1 MWGYE
6 YIADCGDCD
15 YDKLHS
21 IENIQAFI
29 DELCERTC
37 MKKMG
42 PLHSHYLEDNEYN
55 KKHDIIGYSICQ
67 FIQTSSIVL
76 HLCEESRSVYIN
88 FFSCK
93 TFSTKVVTS
102 LIHKYFDPVSIKD
115 YYLTRDAQ

>member
-55 KKHDIIGYSICQ
+55 KEHDITGYSVCQ

-76 HLCEESRSVYIN
+76 HLC
-88 FFSCK
+88 
-93 TFSTKVVTS
+93 
-102 LIHKYFDPVSIKD
+102 
-115 YYLTRDAQ
+115 